1 MFGLFKKKTAT
12 STSPTDDRMLGKEDI
27 LETYLLYMKR
37 HGNSRS
43 VLRGRLE
50 ALLQAYNPQCGKN
63 LAGNFPLGIYIDENC
78 SDEKLQ
84 QIQEITGFKLG
95 EDPHDPFADVYR
107 QRRDMFHALLM
118 YRVKVAEIHNTYEGI
133 FECSRGFMNGAI
145 HVSNL
150 NKEITAMVTDKVD
163 RVLFLLLGDKY
174 DEKVS
179 LADLTKNYGYPSVTD
194 EELREMIIDEMP
206 D

>member
-1 MFGLFKKKTAT
+1 MFGLFQKKTTT
-12 STSPTDDRMLGKEDI
+12 STSTIDDRMLGKEDI
-27 LETYLLYMKR
+27 LDTYLLYMKQ

-63 LAGNFPLGIYIDENC
+63 LTGNFPLGIYIDENC

-84 QIQEITGFKLG
+84 QIQEITGFDIR
-95 EDPHDPFADVYR
+95 ESPHDPFADVYR

-118 YRVKVAEIHNTYEGI
+118 YRVKFAEIHNAYEGI
-133 FECSRGFMNGAI
+133 FECTSGFMNGAI
-145 HVSNL
+145 HAKNL
-150 NKEITAMVTDKVD
+150 NKEIMVMVAEKVD

-179 LADLTKNYGYPSVTD
+179 LADLTKNYGYPSITD

>member
-1 MFGLFKKKTAT
+1 MFRLFKKET
-12 STSPTDDRMLGKEDI
+12 SDDRMLGKEDI
-27 LETYLLYMKR
+27 LETYLLYMKQ

-50 ALLQAYNPQCGKN
+50 ALLQAYNPQYGKN

-84 QIQEITGFKLG
+84 QIQEITGFDLG
-95 EDPHDPFADVYR
+95 ETPHDPLAGVYR

-118 YRVKVAEIHNTYEGI
+118 YRVKIEEIHNAYEGI
-133 FECSRGFMNGAI
+133 LECSWGFMNGVM
-145 HVSNL
+145 HVNNL
-150 NKEITAMVTDKVD
+150 NKEIMAMVTDKVD
-163 RVLFLLLGDKY
+163 RVLLLLLGDKY
-174 DEKVS
+174 DKKVS
-179 LADLTKNYGYPSVTD
+179 LADLTKKYGYPSVSD
-194 EELREMIIDEMP
+194 EELRDMIIDEMP